1 MTTAT
6 KKMCGEAELILGL
19 MQLTKKRDRLCGG
32 TWVWGKVGAHVSFE
46 ALVFPE
52 TSPEGYDLDGS
63 RISKLS
69 IRHRGEVTACYDRG
83 WDRMA
88 KLPFDR
94 CLVDC
99 LCAGLAESVFGH

>member
-6 KKMCGEAELILGL
+6 KNLCGEAELILGL
-19 MQLTKKRDRLCGG
+19 MQFTRKRDRHCGG
-32 TWVWGKVGAHVSFE
+32 TWVWGKVGQHVTFE

-52 TSPEGYDLDGS
+52 TSPEGYDLEGS

-69 IRHRGEVTACYDRG
+69 IRDRGQVTVCYDRG

-88 KLPFDR
+88 KSAFDR
-94 CLVDC
+94 SLVDC
-99 LCAGLAESVFGH
+99 LCAGLAESVFGF

>member
-32 TWVWGKVGAHVSFE
+32 TWVWGKVGPDVTFE

-69 IRHRGEVTACYDRG
+69 IRRRGEITVCYDRG
-83 WDRMA
+83 WDRVA
-88 KLPFDR
+88 KSHYDKK
-94 CLVDC
+94 LVDL
-99 LCAGLAESVFGH
+99 LCAGLAESVFGR

>member
-6 KKMCGEAELILGL
+6 KNHGSEAAIIGL
-19 MQLTKKRDRLCGG
+19 MPLTKKRDRHCGG
-32 TWVWGKVGAHVSFE
+32 TWVWGKVGQDVTFE

-63 RISKLS
+63 RISKLC
-69 IRHRGEVTACYDRG
+69 IRRRGEVTVSYDRG

-88 KLPFDR
+88 KSHYDQK
-94 CLVDC
+94 LVDL
-99 LCAGLAESVFGH
+99 LCAGLAEAVFGR